1 VTAVDRIPNHLP
13 ANPFD
18 SPAQPRLLT
27 RHDDQF
33 QRMAQWLDLFM
44 RTAEVAKVLARTNFV
59 PDPMRGQPEDIAAAM
74 MRGLELG
81 VDPLDA
87 LANLHVIRGRVG
99 YSAEFM
105 RRRILESGHEIVI
118 DEATD
123 ERCKIRGRRAG
134 TQEWQTAI
142 FTADQARKAKINLGD
157 YPADKL
163 VARAS
168 SRLCRRVFPDVLA
181 GAVILEDV
189 IEVDGET
196 ITDEPTTQRRGV
208 QRKRQPRKV
217 AAAPVDQPQ
226 PQPDPID
233 ELLDETPPAPQPAE
247 EQTEEPD
254 DEPITKAQLQKLS
267 LLRRQAGYPDT
278 DEGRT
283 DWFQHVETIV
293 GRRVSSNKQLTKDE
307 ASVLI
312 DVLENEP
319 ETLDGMAEFDPKTT
333 ENP

>member
-1 VTAVDRIPNHLP
+1 
-13 ANPFD
+13 
-18 SPAQPRLLT
+18 
-27 RHDDQF
+27 
-33 QRMAQWLDLFM
+33 
-44 RTAEVAKVLARTNFV
+44 
-59 PDPMRGQPEDIAAAM
+59 
-74 MRGLELG
+74 
-81 VDPLDA
+81 
-87 LANLHVIRGRVG
+87 
-99 YSAEFM
+99 M

-196 ITDEPTTQRRGV
+196 ITDEPATQRRGV

-217 AAAPVDQPQ
+217 AAAPAEQPQ

-233 ELLDETPPAPQPAE
+233 ELLDEPEPQAE
-247 EQTEEPD
+247 PSDEDAAKYNKKLADHFGLQIPEDLPGAGTED
-254 DEPITKAQLQKLS
+254 AAPITKAQLQKLS